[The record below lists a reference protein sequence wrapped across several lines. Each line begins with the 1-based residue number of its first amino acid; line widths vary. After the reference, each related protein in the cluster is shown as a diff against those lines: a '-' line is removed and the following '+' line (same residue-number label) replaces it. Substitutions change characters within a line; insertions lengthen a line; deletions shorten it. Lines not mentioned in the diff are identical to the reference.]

1 MKIYNLIVYILRYFS
16 IISTKYKVSKKINF
30 GSTFSNK
37 FFLRNLRKS
46 KFYLEYG
53 SGSSTLLAK
62 SLNKDFISLELDKSF
77 YNYLKS
83 KIKINQLKYF
93 NIGPTKYF
101 SFPILPYF
109 LIKNKINIYCNFIKN
124 ISLEKKVIP
133 DLILIDG
140 RFRIYV
146 CLCIIKFLLIKKIN
160 KKITIIIDDY
170 KDRENYKVL
179 RKVLFIKEIGRFGV
193 IQYSSFK
200 HINIKTLNKLMK
212 LSNKDYL

>member
-77 YNYLKS
+77 YNYLKFN
-83 KIKINQLKYF
+83 KKINQLRYI

-101 SFPILPYF
+101 SFPKLPLF
-109 LIKNKINIYCNFIKN
+109 LINNKINFYCMQ
-124 ISLEKKVIP
+124 
-133 DLILIDG
+133 
-140 RFRIYV
+140 
-146 CLCIIKFLLIKKIN
+146 
-160 KKITIIIDDY
+160 
-170 KDRENYKVL
+170 
-179 RKVLFIKEIGRFGV
+179 LFIQIYF
-193 IQYSSFK
+193 FC
-200 HINIKTLNKLMK
+200 
-212 LSNKDYL
+212 